1 MESRGL
7 TSAEAA
13 ARLIKFGWNELPS
26 SQRKSIWKIA
36 LEVVQ
41 EPMFILLLICSALY
55 LLLGDLVEGIIL
67 FLSIF
72 VIIAI
77 TFYQSRKSERALE
90 ELKKLASPLV
100 TVVRDGVQHRI
111 PSRELVPGDVMLIK
125 EGQRVAADARIIDG
139 MNLCMDESI
148 LTGESLPVTKF
159 VSSDETSM
167 DSLVFSGTMAVQG
180 YAEAL
185 VLCTAGNTRFGQIGA
200 SLQAIVPSETRLQ
213 RELKSFIKIAFI
225 IGILI
230 CIGVIAAYYFST
242 GQLIKAFLQGL
253 AAPMA
258 ILPEEFPVVLTIFLA
273 LGAWRLSKKN
283 VLSRRSSAIENLG
296 SATIICTDK
305 TGTLT
310 YNRMEVVAAGDDDS
324 IIHREDPQWNEKAS
338 ALLQT
343 AIRACRVPATD
354 PMDKAILATSAHAM
368 EARNHWQLIKE
379 YPLRPDFLATANV
392 WKHPDGRTLVF
403 SKGAPETIVHWCVR
417 DPEQRQRIMH
427 QVHQLA
433 AKTYRVLAVASS
445 EISENIPDDPRTLSI
460 AFEGLIALTDPV
472 RKEVPESIRQCQEAG
487 VRILMITGDY
497 PETARSIGRQIF
509 FKDHEHLLTGSEI
522 DQMDKAA
529 LAESLK
535 KVGIVARTVPEQK
548 LNIVRALQA
557 DGEVVAM
564 TGDGVN
570 DAPALKAADIGIAMG
585 NKGTDVARE
594 ASAIILLDDNFSSIV
609 DGIRTGR
616 RIFDN
621 LQKAMSYIMAIHI
634 PIIGLALIPAVIKNI
649 PVLMMPLH
657 IVFLKLV
664 IDPVCSIAFEYEQEE
679 KNVMTRPPRNRDKKF
694 FGPQRIMV
702 SVFKGLLLLLMVISI
717 YLLSVQEG
725 HSEGEARAITFIA
738 LITGNIALVLSSL
751 SATRSF
757 ISVLKEK
764 NNSAL
769 GILFLALAIL
779 AVIMAVPA
787 LQRIFSFEFPGLR
800 HFMISFAGAFMLLI
814 LYESI
819 KLLRRKSSI

>member
-1 MESRGL
+1 
-7 TSAEAA
+7 
-13 ARLIKFGWNELPS
+13 
-26 SQRKSIWKIA
+26 
-36 LEVVQ
+36 
-41 EPMFILLLICSALY
+41 MFILLIICSALY
-55 LLLGDLVEGIIL
+55 FFLGDHVEGIIL
-67 FLSIF
+67 FASIF

-77 TFYQSRKSERALE
+77 TFYQHRKTERALE
-90 ELKKLASPLV
+90 ELKKLASPMV
-100 TVVRDGVQHRI
+100 TVQRDGQLQRI
-111 PSRELVPGDVMLIK
+111 ASRELVPGDLMIIK
-125 EGQRVAADARIIDG
+125 EGQRVAADARLVHAL
-139 MNLCMDESI
+139 NLSMDESI
-148 LTGESLPVTKF
+148 LTGESLAVTK
-159 VSSDETSM
+159 VVALDQTSPEGM
-167 DSLVFSGTMAVQG
+167 VFSGTLAVQG

-185 VLCTAGNTRFGQIGA
+185 VLSTATNTRFGKIGT
-200 SLQAIVPSETRLQ
+200 SLSSITTSVTRLQ
-213 RELKSFIKIAFI
+213 NELKGFIKMAFL

-230 CIGVIAAYYFST
+230 CLGVIAAYYFST
-242 GQLIKAFLQGL
+242 GQLIKAFLQEL
-253 AAPMA
+253 AASMA

-283 VLSRRSSAIENLG
+283 VLTRRSSAIENLG

-310 YNRMEVVAAGDDDS
+310 YNRMEVVAAGDADS
-324 IIHREDPQWNEKAS
+324 IIHREDPHWDEKAS
-338 ALLQT
+338 PLLQT

-354 PMDKAILATSAHAM
+354 PMDKAILAASAKAL
-368 EARNHWQLIKE
+368 EERNHWQLIKE

-392 WKHPDGRTLVF
+392 WKNPDGRILVF
-403 SKGAPETIVHWCVR
+403 SKGAPETIVQWCVS
-417 DPEQRQRIMH
+417 DSDQRQRIMD

-433 AKTYRVLAVASS
+433 AQTYRVLAVASS
-445 EISENIPDDPRTLSI
+445 EISESIPDDPRAFNI

-472 RKEVPESIRQCQEAG
+472 RKEVPESIRLCQEAG

-497 PETARSIGRQIF
+497 PETARSIGREIL
-509 FKDHEHLLTGSEI
+509 FKNHEHLLTGSEI
-522 DQMDKAA
+522 EQMDKAV

-621 LQKAMSYIMAIHI
+621 LQKAMSYIMAIHM

-657 IVFLKLV
+657 IVFLELV

-679 KNVMTRPPRNRDKKF
+679 KNVMSRPPRNRDKKF
-694 FGPQRIMV
+694 FGLQRIMV
-702 SVFKGLLLLLMVISI
+702 SVFKGLLLLLMVICI

-738 LITGNIALVLSSL
+738 LITGNIALVMSSL
-751 SATRSF
+751 SETRSF
-757 ISVLKEK
+757 LSVFKER
-764 NNSAL
+764 NFSAL

-800 HFMISFAGAFMLLI
+800 HFIISFVGAFILLI
-814 LYESI
+814 IYELI
-819 KLLRRKSSI
+819 KLLRRKSSN